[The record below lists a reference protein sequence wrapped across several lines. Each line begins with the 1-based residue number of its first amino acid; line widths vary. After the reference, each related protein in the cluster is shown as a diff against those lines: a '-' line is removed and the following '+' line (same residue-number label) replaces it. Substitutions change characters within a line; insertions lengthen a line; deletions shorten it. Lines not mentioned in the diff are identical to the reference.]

1 MRPSRVCAEGY
12 RAFVE
17 KSDFDLVVVWQI
29 EYIAHQLAGLP
40 NVVFV
45 PMHDGSRHLPPE
57 FWRQLMG
64 MKVLPFS
71 IPTFES
77 AQAAG
82 CDARY
87 YQYWPELTTPRPEK
101 EAEGRSIG
109 IVEMKYR
116 CIVWC
121 KSALRIRSR
130 ACRCCTGPIQM
141 YRPRRQNIDSGPK
154 FRYPSNKW
162 SGNATDHLNW
172 RTLVAQSISSRV
184 AVLKE

>member
-64 MKVLPFS
+64 MKVLAFS

-101 EAEGRSIG
+101 EAGRAFYWYRRDEISLHRLVQICSTYP
-109 IVEMKYR
+109 ITSLQVLYRPDPNVPSPTPKYR
-116 CIVWC
+116 FWTEIPV
-121 KSALRIRSR
+121 
-130 ACRCCTGPIQM
+130 PI
-141 YRPRRQNIDSGPK
+141 
-154 FRYPSNKW
+154 
-162 SGNATDHLNW
+162 
-172 RTLVAQSISSRV
+172 
-184 AVLKE
+184 E